1 MFFDISLNDLLKS
14 AIYASINGVAMFLS
28 VRYMGR
34 IVDKLERSERRGGKP
49 GNDQKNSDDRTPAD
63 KTDKG

>member
-34 IVDKLERSERRGGKP
+34 IVDRLERSERGGRKS
-49 GNDQKNSDDRTPAD
+49 GDGQKNDNEKP
-63 KTDKG
+63 KT